1 MRSRPHCWRCIFFHV
16 EYLRASVSAEDPRGA
31 LVSAKCPRRS
41 RGALVSAERPRRSR
55 GALISTERPRRSR
68 GGAAT
73 RPRKIPAR
81 RKYADLVL
89 PSIWIVRVRP

>member
-16 EYLRASVSAEDPRGA
+16 EYLRASVSAEDP
-31 LVSAKCPRRS
+31 